1 LKICITYPADESILV
16 YKADKCA
23 TAAANIVMEF
33 SMRRFFVLLLSTAI
47 PLISFSTASAAERV
61 KEFRGSGNSTT
72 AIFRVESPWVIDW
85 RLDGDYDQLVA
96 LEITLVEANTGKHL
110 GRVLHTK
117 RKGNGVKLF
126 KTSGLYQLRI
136 SSSLARWTI
145 KIDQLTREE
154 AELYTPKK

>member
-1 LKICITYPADESILV
+1 
-16 YKADKCA
+16 
-23 TAAANIVMEF
+23 
-33 SMRRFFVLLLSTAI
+33 MRRFFLSFFSASILLTISVATANA
-47 PLISFSTASAAERV
+47 TNRV
-61 KEFRGSGNSTT
+61 TEFRGSGNATT
-72 AIFRVESPWVIDW
+72 AVFRVESPWLLDW

-96 LEITLVEANTGKHL
+96 LDISLIEAKTGKHI

-117 RKGNGVKLF
+117 RKGNGIKLF
-126 KTSGLYQLRI
+126 NSSGLYQLRI

>member
-1 LKICITYPADESILV
+1 MESDMRGFATTLLSAAILLSMSF
-16 YKADKCA
+16 A
-23 TAAANIVMEF
+23 TAN
-33 SMRRFFVLLLSTAI
+33 
-47 PLISFSTASAAERV
+47 AAERV
-61 KEFRGSGNSTT
+61 KEFRGSGNTTT
-72 AIFRVESPWVIDW
+72 AIFRVESPWLLDW

-96 LEITLVEANTGKHL
+96 LDITLVEANTGKHI

-126 KTSGLYQLRI
+126 KSGGLYQLRI

-154 AELYTPKK
+154 AELYTPKQ